1 QAHRNPGFENVTTY
15 HPTFLYESLWCIGV
29 GLLVLW
35 ADRRFRLGGGRAFWL
50 YVAAYTAGRGWIE
63 SLRVDNA
70 HRFFGLRLNDYVS
83 VAVFVLA
90 VVMLI
95 RLKDRHSDDP
105 DELASVTGPVA
116 PDDGEDS
123 DAEAPLDDAPLAADG
138 ADEPAAESLPS
149 HTD

>member
-1 QAHRNPGFENVTTY
+1 
-15 HPTFLYESLWCIGV
+15 
-29 GLLVLW
+29 
-35 ADRRFRLGGGRAFWL
+35 LGGGRAFWL
-50 YVAAYTAGRGWIE
+50 YVAAYTAGRAWIE

-95 RLKDRHSDDP
+95 RLKGRHSDDP

-116 PDDGEDS
+116 PDDGDDDTD
-123 DAEAPLDDAPLAADG
+123 DAEAPLATDG